1 VGKSSPTSG
10 DDETEKENTS
20 MSRIGKL
27 PVTVPSGVDVNIDG
41 PQVTVKGP
49 KGTLSHTVA
58 TPIVVEKGEGVLDV
72 KRPDD
77 ERQSKALHGLTRTL
91 VNNMVVGVTE
101 GYEKKLEIVGV
112 GYRVL
117 SKGPTQLEFQLGY
130 SHPIT
135 FNAPEGITFTV
146 DGPTRLGVQGIDK
159 QLVGEVA
166 ANIRKLRKPEPY
178 KGKGVRYA
186 GEHIRRKVGK
196 AGK

>member
-1 VGKSSPTSG
+1 
-10 DDETEKENTS
+10 

-27 PVTVPSGVDVNIDG
+27 PIVVPSGVDVAIDESL
-41 PQVTVKGP
+41 VTVKGP

-58 TPIVVEKGEGVLDV
+58 SPITVERGEDALEV
-72 KRPDD
+72 KRPND
-77 ERQSKALHGLTRTL
+77 ERESRSLHGLTRTL
-91 VNNMVVGVTE
+91 INNMVVGVTD

-130 SHPIT
+130 SHSIT

-146 DGPTRLGVQGIDK
+146 ETATKLGVQGIDK
-159 QLVGEVA
+159 QLVGETA
-166 ANIRKLRKPEPY
+166 AKIRKLRKPEPY

-186 GEHIRRKVGK
+186 GEQVRRKVGK

>member
-1 VGKSSPTSG
+1 
-10 DDETEKENTS
+10 

-27 PVTVPSGVDVNIDG
+27 PIEVPSGVDVAIDD
-41 PQVTVKGP
+41 QLVTVKGP
-49 KGTLSHTVA
+49 KGTLSHQVAAPITV
-58 TPIVVEKGEGVLDV
+58 ERSDGVLEV

-77 ERQSKALHGLTRTL
+77 ERISRSLHGLTRTL
-91 VNNMVVGVTE
+91 INNMVVGVTD

-130 SHPIT
+130 SHSIT

-146 DGPTRLGVQGIDK
+146 EGPTKLGVQGIDK
-159 QLVGEVA
+159 QLVGETA
-166 ANIRKLRKPEPY
+166 AKIRKLRKPEPY

-186 GEHIRRKVGK
+186 GEQVRKKVGK

>member
-1 VGKSSPTSG
+1 
-10 DDETEKENTS
+10 

-27 PVTVPSGVDVNIDG
+27 PIAVPSGVDVAIEDSL
-41 PQVTVKGP
+41 VTVKGP

-58 TPIVVEKGEGVLDV
+58 SPIIVEKGEDGIIEV

-77 ERQSKALHGLTRTL
+77 ERNSRSLHGLTRTL
-91 VNNMVVGVTE
+91 INNMVVGVTE

-117 SKGPTQLEFQLGY
+117 PKGPTQLEFQLGY
-130 SHPIT
+130 SHPII
-135 FNAPEGITFTV
+135 FDAPEGITFTTE
-146 DGPTRLGVQGIDK
+146 GPTKLGVVGIDK

-186 GEHIRRKVGK
+186 GEQIRRKVGK

>member
-1 VGKSSPTSG
+1 
-10 DDETEKENTS
+10 

-27 PVTVPSGVDVNIDG
+27 PVTVPSGVDVAIEDRV
-41 PQVTVKGP
+41 VTVKGP

-58 TPIVVEKGEGVLDV
+58 APIAVSRGEDGSVEVA
-72 KRPDD
+72 RPND
-77 ERQSKALHGLTRTL
+77 ERESKSLHGLTRTL
-91 VNNMVVGVTE
+91 IANMVTGVTT

-146 DGPTRLGVQGIDK
+146 EGPTKLGVQGIDK

-186 GEHIRRKVGK
+186 GEQIRRKVGK

>member
-1 VGKSSPTSG
+1 
-10 DDETEKENTS
+10 

-27 PVTVPSGVDVNIDG
+27 PITVPSGVDVAIDG
-41 PQVTVKGP
+41 QVVTVKGP
-49 KGTLSHTVA
+49 KGTLSHTIVS
-58 TPIVVEKGEGVLDV
+58 PITIERTEDGVLEV
-72 KRPDD
+72 KRPDEHRD
-77 ERQSKALHGLTRTL
+77 SKSRHGLTRTL
-91 VNNMVVGVTE
+91 INNMVIGVTE

-130 SHPIT
+130 SHPII
-135 FNAPEGITFTV
+135 FDAPEGITFNWESQTKV
-146 DGPTRLGVQGIDK
+146 GVAGIDK

-178 KGKGVRYA
+178 KGKGVRYS

>member
-1 VGKSSPTSG
+1 
-10 DDETEKENTS
+10 

-27 PVTVPSGVDVNIDG
+27 PIPVPSGVDVAVDDRL
-41 PQVTVKGP
+41 VTVKGP
-49 KGTLSHTVA
+49 KGTLSHNVAAPITVSR
-58 TPIVVEKGEGVLDV
+58 GEDGVIEV
-72 KRPDD
+72 ARPND
-77 ERQSKALHGLTRTL
+77 ERESKSLHGLSRTL
-91 VNNMVVGVTE
+91 IANMVQGVTD
-101 GYEKKLEIVGV
+101 GYEKRLEIVGV

-130 SHPIT
+130 SHSIT
-135 FNAPEGITFTV
+135 FNAPEGITFSVEGT
-146 DGPTRLGVQGIDK
+146 TRLGVQGIDK

-178 KGKGVRYA
+178 KGKGVRYS

>member
-1 VGKSSPTSG
+1 
-10 DDETEKENTS
+10 

-27 PVTVPSGVDVNIDG
+27 PVPVPAGVDVTVEEST
-41 PQVTVKGP
+41 VTVKGP
-49 KGTLSHTVA
+49 KGVLSHSVAAPITVDR
-58 TPIVVEKGEGVLDV
+58 GEGVLEV
-72 KRPDD
+72 KRPND
-77 ERQSKALHGLTRTL
+77 ERESRALHGLTRTL
-91 VNNMVVGVTE
+91 INNMVVGVTE

-130 SHPIT
+130 SHSIT
-135 FNAPEGITFTV
+135 FNAPDGITFTV
-146 DGPTRLGVQGIDK
+146 EGPTRLGVQGIDK

>member
-1 VGKSSPTSG
+1 
-10 DDETEKENTS
+10 

-27 PVTVPSGVDVNIDG
+27 PIAVPSGVDVAIADSL
-41 PQVTVKGP
+41 VTVKGP
-49 KGTLSHTVA
+49 KGTLSHSVA
-58 TPIVVEKGEGVLDV
+58 APIIVEKGEDGVLSV
-72 KRPDD
+72 QRPND
-77 ERQSKALHGLTRTL
+77 ERESRSLHGLTRTL
-91 VNNMVVGVTE
+91 ISNMVVGVTE

-130 SHPIT
+130 SHPII
-135 FNAPEGITFTV
+135 FDAPEGITFTV
-146 DGPTRLGVQGIDK
+146 ESPTRLGVQGIDK

-178 KGKGVRYA
+178 KGKGIRYA
-186 GEHIRRKVGK
+186 GEVVRRKVGK